1 LLVNGVYWAR
11 SEAKV
16 RPGRRSHKLGL
27 TQSGVSPVALGT
39 ALFYAMALL
48 NIYAMLAW
56 LSTILQQQLSLDRD
70 AAGMTFSIYTFMT
83 LTMAVITSLL
93 ANRLKN
99 PIALACLLAAAGPLG
114 YLGMIFG
121 VGPAWL
127 MILIAGLVGGAFPL
141 AIAMFNLRARTA
153 TGFAAIGGFAM
164 GIGYLAGTLGPLLGG
179 WIYPATCSHRLL
191 DFGHHNVRQ

>member
-1 LLVNGVYWAR
+1 MHFLAVQAQAGGSQLHLESLL
-11 SEAKV
+11 
-16 RPGRRSHKLGL
+16 RR
-27 TQSGVSPVALGT
+27 GT
-39 ALFYAMALL
+39 AR
-48 NIYAMLAW
+48 
-56 LSTILQQQLSLDRD
+56 T
-70 AAGMTFSIYTFMT
+70 
-83 LTMAVITSLL
+83 
-93 ANRLKN
+93 
-99 PIALACLLAAAGPLG
+99 AGPLG